1 MRGDAAKL
9 RREAPNLI
17 GHAVVT
23 QANQRRGAG
32 MMRGPAKAS
41 EKFAPLED
49 PLPPQPWLRKTRKI
63 FKLLPNGSG
72 RLWTV

>member
-17 GHAVVT
+17 GQAVVT

-32 MMRGPAKAS
+32 MVRGPAKAS
-41 EKFAPLED
+41 EKFALLAG
-49 PLPPQPWLRKTRKI
+49 PLPPRLRKTRKI
-63 FKLLPNGSG
+63 LKLLPNGSG
-72 RLWTV
+72 RLRTV